1 MRARRP
7 ASAGFTLVEL
17 LVVVAMIGVIS
28 AIAVPALLRA
38 RMSGN
43 EASAIGS
50 VRAVNAAETAYANS
64 AGRGGFAVLLST
76 LVTPCGA
83 GDAGFLSRDLA
94 SGPVEQERIPS
105 HARGWRRCERRTAR
119 LQWDG
124 DAQLVLRD
132 RSSGIRRHDRTPRVC
147 EQCHQRDLAELNRT
161 TAGRA
166 LHGYGHDAAAS
177 VVLSP

>member
-17 LVVVAMIGVIS
+17 LVVVAMIGVVT

-76 LVTPCGA
+76 LVTPCGV
-83 GDAGFLSRDLA
+83 GTAGFLSRDLA
-94 SGPVEQERIPS
+94 SDPSNKSGYRITLGVGAGANVGPLDCNGTV
-105 HARGWRRCERRTAR
+105 T
-119 LQWDG
+119 
-124 DAQLVLRD
+124 
-132 RSSGIRRHDRTPRVC
+132 RSSYYASAVPLTVGSTGQRAFASNAINAIWQSSTGVPPAEPFVVTATTTPL
-147 EQCHQRDLAELNRT
+147 Q
-161 TAGRA
+161 
-166 LHGYGHDAAAS
+166 
-177 VVLSP
+177 

>member
-17 LVVVAMIGVIS
+17 LVVVAMIGVIT

-83 GDAGFLSRDLA
+83 GSAGFLSKDLA
-94 SGPVEQERIPS
+94 SDPSAKSGYRITLAVGAGANVGPLDCNGTV
-105 HARGWRRCERRTAR
+105 T
-119 LQWDG
+119 
-124 DAQLVLRD
+124 
-132 RSSGIRRHDRTPRVC
+132 RSSYYATAVPLSVGTTGRRAFASNAINAIWQSSTGVPPT
-147 EQCHQRDLAELNRT
+147 EPFTLTAT
-161 TAGRA
+161 TQP
-166 LHGYGHDAAAS
+166 LQ
-177 VVLSP
+177 